1 MGVHQNEPLV
11 PDGVTHFLS
20 LPVFMEKTMQKD
32 GGFDKR

>member
-11 PDGVTHFLS
+11 PDGVTHLS